1 MESIVFAANGGGP
14 SQMPL
19 LFVILATF
27 GIFYFILIRPQ
38 QKKQKELQK
47 MVEALKKGDR
57 VMTNGGI
64 FGTVAGVKD
73 NIVVLRIADEV
84 KIEVLK
90 SAVATVLNKDAQAGA
105 PAGK

>member
-1 MESIVFAANGGGP
+1 MESIVFASGGGGSP

-38 QKKQKELQK
+38 QKKQKALQK
-47 MVEALKKGDR
+47 MVETLKKGDR

-90 SAVATVLNKDAQAGA
+90 TAVATVIDKDAQAQ
-105 PAGK
+105 PSK